1 MEIERIPEESMA
13 CVYEDGALGW
23 WKSCKDADEFF
34 TRGIRRDSSIEWSK
48 INVIDLKLCKNQ
60 TSENTFILLDIFLNS
75 KFTSKILHL
84 TNWNDVNF
92 FNDSFYSVMKFL
104 NNTELKCE
112 LKLELVNK
120 PKIKYEDFTIYKK
133 DIVKTLPLLKMLD
146 FDKFKSVDYFYY
158 YAKTDGLSTHI
169 PVKNNEYFDIENI
182 NDWKIYDSNQV
193 TEKNIL
199 GKNIEFKQFKDYV
212 E

>member
-1 MEIERIPEESMA
+1 MEIERISEESMA

-23 WKSCKDADEFF
+23 WKTCNDADEFF
-34 TRGIRRDSSIEWSK
+34 TKGIKRDSSIEWSK

-60 TSENTFILLDIFLNS
+60 TTENTFILLDIFLNN

-92 FNDSFYSVMKFL
+92 FNESFYSVMEFL
-104 NNTELKCE
+104 NNTEFKCE

-120 PKIKYEDFTIYKK
+120 PKIEYEDFTIYKK
-133 DIVKTLPLLKMLD
+133 DIVKTLSFLKMLD

-158 YAKTDGLSTHI
+158 YAKTDGLSTYI
-169 PVKNNEYFDIENI
+169 PVKNIENI
-182 NDWKIYDSNQV
+182 NEWKIYDSNQV